1 MLTIRQLRYFS
12 TLSETLHFGQA
23 AKRLNISQPA
33 LSAQIAQMEE
43 FFGGPLF
50 QRASSGVT
58 LTSDGALI
66 GARVRRILAEMQE
79 LESLATSG
87 ETLLSRRLRLGMIAS
102 VAPYVLPTFLQ
113 ALASEYPSLVCEI
126 RESVTDRL
134 VADLA
139 VGEIDCAVVALP
151 LDDPLL
157 ESIALFEDRFY
168 LALPAAEA
176 SRLPQPVP
184 LSALRNERLIL
195 LEEGHCL
202 RAQALD
208 ICRIADAGEMA
219 GLGATSLTTILR
231 MVSGGLGAT
240 LIPEMAIPDET
251 RSGGIAILPFEAP
264 TPYRTIALAFRPSTA
279 RRRDF
284 EALADLLRR
293 SQPSAD
299 TA

>member
-113 ALASEYPSLVCEI
+113 ALASEYPNLECEI

-157 ESIALFEDRFY
+157 E
-168 LALPAAEA
+168 
-176 SRLPQPVP
+176 
-184 LSALRNERLIL
+184 
-195 LEEGHCL
+195 
-202 RAQALD
+202 
-208 ICRIADAGEMA
+208 
-219 GLGATSLTTILR
+219 
-231 MVSGGLGAT
+231 
-240 LIPEMAIPDET
+240 
-251 RSGGIAILPFEAP
+251 
-264 TPYRTIALAFRPSTA
+264 
-279 RRRDF
+279 
-284 EALADLLRR
+284 
-293 SQPSAD
+293 
-299 TA
+299 